1 MGLPLPAPSIS
12 RVVQAKLNG
21 LIEEVKPLQELD
33 AARPICDINWQ
44 KKQQSGAMLAGLRG
58 KPVTGKAETFD
69 QYYQSESDLYASHAI
84 KQMALDLS
92 DIKLNAWKRDP
103 QKFPHFTD
111 FVELYT
117 YVHYDA
123 QRNQNSPLD
132 TNWLGDAEQL
142 CFLEDADV
150 IVSSD
155 EAFMKRAFEEIWK
168 PRRKRM
174 LTPEEFM
181 KLLAAH

>member
-1 MGLPLPAPSIS
+1 
-12 RVVQAKLNG
+12 
-21 LIEEVKPLQELD
+21 
-33 AARPICDINWQ
+33 
-44 KKQQSGAMLAGLRG
+44 
-58 KPVTGKAETFD
+58 
-69 QYYQSESDLYASHAI
+69 
-84 KQMALDLS
+84 
-92 DIKLNAWKRDP
+92 
-103 QKFPHFTD
+103 
-111 FVELYT
+111 
-117 YVHYDA
+117 
-123 QRNQNSPLD
+123 
-132 TNWLGDAEQL
+132 LGDAEQL